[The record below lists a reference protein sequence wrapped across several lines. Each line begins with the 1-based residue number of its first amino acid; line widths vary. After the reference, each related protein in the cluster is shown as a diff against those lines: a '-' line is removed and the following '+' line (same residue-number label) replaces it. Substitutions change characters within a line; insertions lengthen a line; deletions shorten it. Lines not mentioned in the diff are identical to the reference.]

1 MSFLSEGAD
10 VNGEATDGQ
19 TALKIAQKQGYKET
33 ADLLRA
39 RWAKE

>member
-10 VNGEATDGQ
+10 VNGEATDGL
-19 TALKIAQKQGYKET
+19 TALKIAQKKGYREIV
-33 ADLLRA
+33 DLFRA